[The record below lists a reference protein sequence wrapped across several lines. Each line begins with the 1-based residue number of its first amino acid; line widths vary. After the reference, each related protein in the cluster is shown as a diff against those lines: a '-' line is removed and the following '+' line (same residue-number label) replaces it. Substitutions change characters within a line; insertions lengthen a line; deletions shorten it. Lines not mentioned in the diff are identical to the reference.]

1 MRNYY
6 EAILKKEAMQMKRER
21 SSCRRCAEW
30 FRQGDTYY
38 EVPMLGAYCP
48 DCMDG
53 LLSGWRRTE
62 GDEVDRL

>member
-1 MRNYY
+1 
-6 EAILKKEAMQMKRER
+6 MKRER